1 MSLSLRPL
9 LPLAFIC
16 VLAACGHDSAP
27 TTSTTPAATTTPA
40 AVASADSVGIP
51 ECDDYL
57 SRYAAC
63 VSSKVPEAARAGLQ
77 QSLAQMRTAWKAA
90 AATEAGKQGL
100 AQACIQAHDG
110 AKAMM
115 QQYGCTDF

>member
-9 LPLAFIC
+9 LPMALIC
-16 VLAACGHDSAP
+16 VLAACGHESAP
-27 TTSTTPAATTTPA
+27 TSSTTAPATTAPT

-63 VSSKVPEAARAGLQ
+63 VSAKVPEAAKAGLQ

-100 AQACIQAHDG
+100 AQACKQAHDG

-115 QQYGCTDF
+115 QQYGCADF